1 MVAMGTI
8 AWLPAFPWAVGQDC
22 LRPGGW
28 EVFVRSKQPSTRS
41 GKVTGE
47 TAGLGAGGAGLCS
60 PSGGRA
66 GLEVAR
72 VSLPRSGTRREGM
85 EAGRK
90 LPHKEDSVPHMDR
103 IKVPGG
109 APL

>member
-47 TAGLGAGGAGLCS
+47 TAQPEPLHPRGPGRSPSPSRSRPGESGARLLLSAGGGERKKCPQDRCS
-60 PSGGRA
+60 LRA
-66 GLEVAR
+66 QRWVH
-72 VSLPRSGTRREGM
+72 LPG
-85 EAGRK
+85 
-90 LPHKEDSVPHMDR
+90 
-103 IKVPGG
+103 
-109 APL
+109 